1 MRREFE
7 SFKEVVEAKMETMEA
22 KDKSAIDRLI
32 ASNEKFINTLT
43 MRMIIV
49 AGLGVAILAF
59 VLK

>member
-1 MRREFE
+1 
-7 SFKEVVEAKMETMEA
+7 METMEA

-32 ASNEKFINTLT
+32 ANNEKLINTIT

-49 AGLGVAILAF
+49 ASLGVAILAF